1 MFCQLCGTGYDEIAN
16 FCKRCGKAFTDSD
29 KNEGHID
36 IFISV
41 YITYFQN
48 PDRFLIDLTCTVKL
62 FFKFYDKSVQVIM
75 VLHMVFLSQPD
86 EY

>member
-1 MFCQLCGTGYDEIAN
+1 M
-16 FCKRCGKAFTDSD
+16 
-29 KNEGHID
+29 NEAVVSRKKLRKVKLFRSVD
-36 IFISV
+36 IFICV

-62 FFKFYDKSVQVIM
+62 FFKFYDKSVQVIL
-75 VLHMVFLSQPD
+75 VLYMVFLSQPD